1 MFSSPSNL
9 IIQFSIL
16 SAHVLGMAI
25 PRSSSTLQSI
35 TSELSALIIAQDQ
48 AIAYVQ
54 NLLDHQN
61 EVSGEQISSL
71 CSELIESYY
80 RQMEPR
86 QRMVDMAPTDTVLD
100 SNSLEYLVAV
110 GSRYASNVLHL
121 ARQIREDPLDLDS
134 SLAFKELKKEHE
146 KSHMFDELLLGLAE
160 VYQKGESEKDS
171 IEDEMPSDTMQQT
184 VLKDAEAEVA
194 IQNPSQE
201 AGKFSS
207 MSVTVEEEI
216 ETTTTETIVTS
227 YTKKIVE
234 W

>member
-9 IIQFSIL
+9 IIQFSVL

-171 IEDEMPSDTMQQT
+171 TEDNMPSDTMQQT

-201 AGKFSS
+201 ASNFSS

>member
-1 MFSSPSNL
+1 
-9 IIQFSIL
+9 
-16 SAHVLGMAI
+16 MAI

-110 GSRYASNVLHL
+110 GSRYASNVL
-121 ARQIREDPLDLDS
+121 
-134 SLAFKELKKEHE
+134 
-146 KSHMFDELLLGLAE
+146 
-160 VYQKGESEKDS
+160 
-171 IEDEMPSDTMQQT
+171 
-184 VLKDAEAEVA
+184 
-194 IQNPSQE
+194 
-201 AGKFSS
+201 
-207 MSVTVEEEI
+207 
-216 ETTTTETIVTS
+216 
-227 YTKKIVE
+227 
-234 W
+234 